1 MATSLLMAANVD
13 HQATNPSLP
22 PPPPQDHDHHP
33 VRRSSGRRKPR
44 GCDGSSA
51 GAQKK
56 KQPQRGMGVEKL
68 ERLRMQER
76 WKKMTEINT
85 TNQGFTIPAASF
97 PDPALINASVPVQ
110 ISKLGGFGATQM
122 GLAQNQSY
130 QLGFHGQMGV
140 GGLGSDHQL
149 HQTDLFGIGCLNNSG
164 FVGKNV
170 SGISK
175 ELSST
180 PNSVNCYSEHCN
192 ACHKK
197 KKVNSENLGG
207 GRAVRSDMYTQM
219 CNVGECGFLGLNIGD
234 NQNIINNQE
243 HQSHGTKTPSVPHHQ
258 VGFSVGN
265 GKQGVE
271 VVAVHRKGSGG
282 WEGGNQVLMEYEFFP
297 SGGGWPRSDDHE
309 LVKVGGSLS
318 SEASSPSGSF
328 DASNSIDLSLKLS
341 YY

>member
-1 MATSLLMAANVD
+1 MPTSLLMAAND
-13 HQATNPSLP
+13 HQPTN
-22 PPPPQDHDHHP
+22 PPPPQDHDHDLHP

-51 GAQKK
+51 GSSQKK

-85 TNQGFTIPAASF
+85 KNQGFTAPSF
-97 PDPALINASVPVQ
+97 PDPALINASSVPVQ
-110 ISKLGGFGATQM
+110 ISKLGGFAAPGVPQM
-122 GLAQNQSY
+122 GLSQNQSY
-130 QLGFHGQMGV
+130 LGFHGQMGV
-140 GGLGSDHQL
+140 GGLASDQPH
-149 HQTDLFGIGCLNNSG
+149 HHTDLFGIGCLNNSG

-180 PNSVNCYSEHCN
+180 PNAVNCYSEHCN

-197 KKVNSENLGG
+197 KKVNGENWGG

-219 CNVGECGFLGLNIGD
+219 CNVGDCGFLGLNTGD
-234 NQNIINNQE
+234 NQNIINQDN
-243 HQSHGTKTPSVPHHQ
+243 HQGLGTKTLSVPHQ
-258 VGFSVGN
+258 VGN

-271 VVAVHRKGSGG
+271 VVAVHMKGSGSGG

-297 SGGGWPRSDDHE
+297 SAGAGKGGDE
-309 LVKVGGSLS
+309 VVQQEGGSS
-318 SEASSPSGSF
+318 SEASSGWMAGF
-328 DASNSIDLSLKLS
+328 DHASINCIDLSLKLS
-341 YY
+341 Y